1 MQKDAQQLERKPS
14 MAKVSLPTSHSIQ
27 LHALQTELKAAETNV
42 AELKRLISEL
52 EQQGMEKSCP

>member
-1 MQKDAQQLERKPS
+1 MQKGVQQPERKPS
-14 MAKVSLPTSHSIQ
+14 MAKVLPPTSYSIQ
-27 LHALQTELKAAETNV
+27 LHALQTELKAAEANV